1 MDRREF
7 IKLMA
12 SAAVVTAGSRLFS
25 DEAKGSK
32 EVKVNVPERNRRPY
46 SNVDWGHSY
55 QIHTTTHGHCP
66 NQARL
71 NAYLER
77 GFGLLTLSNYY
88 PSASYWP
95 ASKMTVNYYRV
106 HHDFPVMVNGVRT
119 DGPFDW
125 NKILAPW
132 IDEVDEQYRKQYP
145 FVEGGPLFKP
155 LPEGILEAP
164 NAEHHSFT
172 DSRTHICA
180 PGSAYASGTF
190 DARDFFKSKSH
201 GYHFG
206 TGEPWRTAVSRMIDG
221 LIFPDGGGVTINHPT
236 WTKLDKNHMMEMLD
250 YDPRVLGIE
259 VFNESA
265 GDKKKY
271 PWSDSYSEDYW
282 DHALGLGR
290 QCFGFFVP
298 DWGVKEGTN
307 VLIVKEKTVHE
318 CMKAY
323 RQGNWFGAIKG
334 RGILNFTYIGFDGAR
349 LLTTTDKA
357 ARFQVISKQGVIF
370 ETTGDKLEFTIAKD
384 DYAKNTF
391 LRIKAFATDDS
402 GEIIF
407 SQPFMLD

>member
-1 MDRREF
+1 MWSEMMDRREF

-145 FVEGGPLFKP
+145 FVE
-155 LPEGILEAP
+155 
-164 NAEHHSFT
+164 
-172 DSRTHICA
+172 
-180 PGSAYASGTF
+180 
-190 DARDFFKSKSH
+190 ARMAK
-201 GYHFG
+201 
-206 TGEPWRTAVSRMIDG
+206 
-221 LIFPDGGGVTINHPT
+221 HP
-236 WTKLDKNHMMEMLD
+236 
-250 YDPRVLGIE
+250 
-259 VFNESA
+259 
-265 GDKKKY
+265 
-271 PWSDSYSEDYW
+271 
-282 DHALGLGR
+282 
-290 QCFGFFVP
+290 
-298 DWGVKEGTN
+298 
-307 VLIVKEKTVHE
+307 
-318 CMKAY
+318 
-323 RQGNWFGAIKG
+323 
-334 RGILNFTYIGFDGAR
+334 
-349 LLTTTDKA
+349 
-357 ARFQVISKQGVIF
+357 
-370 ETTGDKLEFTIAKD
+370 
-384 DYAKNTF
+384 
-391 LRIKAFATDDS
+391 AFAGRKTIS
-402 GEIIF
+402 AIEG
-407 SQPFMLD
+407 